1 MAFLPYGG
9 ILPYNRGMDNRDGA
23 TEFIISR
30 ADAARAQLGSDL
42 VIAGGWA
49 FVNNVLPIDPANDR
63 TPLSEQIEAQT
74 RKVLANFDAIITAKG
89 LSRDQ
94 VVTVRIAVVDLPRFE
109 ERMETA
115 YAGFFTAARLPARSV
130 SGVASLPRG
139 ALIAMDF
146 TLYLG

>member
-1 MAFLPYGG
+1 MAFLPYVA
-9 ILPYNRGMDNRDGA
+9 ILPYNPGMA
-23 TEFIISR
+23 AEFITSR
-30 ADAARAQLGSDL
+30 ADAARAPLGSDL

-63 TPLSEQIEAQT
+63 TPLAEQVEAQT
-74 RKVLANFDAIITAKG
+74 RKVLANFDAVVKAKG

-94 VVTVRIAVVDLPRFE
+94 VVAVRIALVDLPRLE
-109 ERMETA
+109 ERMETG
-115 YAGFFTAARLPARSV
+115 YAGFFAAGRLPARSV
-130 SGVASLPRG
+130 IGVAGLPRG

>member
-1 MAFLPYGG
+1 MA
-9 ILPYNRGMDNRDGA
+9 A
-23 TEFIISR
+23 EFITSR
-30 ADAARAQLGSDL
+30 ADAARTRFGSDL

-63 TPLSEQIEAQT
+63 TPLPEQVEAQT
-74 RKVLANFDAIITAKG
+74 RKVFANFEAILRAKG

-94 VVTVRIAVVDLPRFE
+94 VVAVRIAVVDLPRLE
-109 ERMETA
+109 ERMETV
-115 YAGFFTAARLPARSV
+115 YAGSFAAGRLPARSV
-130 SGVASLPRG
+130 IGVASLPRG

>member
-1 MAFLPYGG
+1 
-9 ILPYNRGMDNRDGA
+9 MDNRDRA
-23 TEFIISR
+23 AEFITSR
-30 ADAARAQLGSDL
+30 AHAARARLGSDL

-63 TPLSEQIEAQT
+63 MPLPEQVEAQT
-74 RKVLANFDAIITAKG
+74 RKVLANFDAIVKAKG

-94 VVTVRIAVVDLPRFE
+94 VVAVRLAVVDLPRLE

-115 YAGFFTAARLPARSV
+115 YVGFFAAGRLPTRSV
-130 SGVASLPRG
+130 IGVAALPRG

-146 TLYLG
+146 TLFLG

>member
-1 MAFLPYGG
+1 
-9 ILPYNRGMDNRDGA
+9 MDNRDRA
-23 TEFIISR
+23 AEFVTSR
-30 ADAARAQLGSDL
+30 ADAARARLGSDL

-49 FVNNVLPIDPANDR
+49 FVNNLLPIDPANDR
-63 TPLSEQIEAQT
+63 TPLPEQVEAQT
-74 RKVLANFDAIITAKG
+74 RKVLANFDAIVKARG

-94 VVTVRIAVVDLPRFE
+94 VVSVRIALVDLPRLE

-115 YAGFFTAARLPARSV
+115 YAGFFAAGRLPARSV
-130 SGVASLPRG
+130 VGVSSLPRG

>member
-1 MAFLPYGG
+1 
-9 ILPYNRGMDNRDGA
+9 MDNQDRA
-23 TEFIISR
+23 AEFITSR
-30 ADAARAQLGSDL
+30 ADAARAPLGSDL

-63 TPLSEQIEAQT
+63 TPLAEQVEAQT
-74 RKVLANFDAIITAKG
+74 RKVLANFDAVVKAKG

-94 VVTVRIAVVDLPRFE
+94 VVAVRIALVDLPRLE
-109 ERMETA
+109 ERMETG
-115 YAGFFTAARLPARSV
+115 YAGFFAAGRLPARSV
-130 SGVASLPRG
+130 IGVAGLPRG

>member
-1 MAFLPYGG
+1 MA
-9 ILPYNRGMDNRDGA
+9 A
-23 TEFIISR
+23 EFITSR
-30 ADAARAQLGSDL
+30 ADAARALVGSDL

-63 TPLSEQIEAQT
+63 TPLLEQVEAQT
-74 RKVLANFDAIITAKG
+74 RKVLANLDAILKAKG

-94 VVTVRIAVVDLPRFE
+94 VVTVRIALVDLPRLE
-109 ERMETA
+109 ERMETG
-115 YAGFFTAARLPARSV
+115 YAGFFTAGRLPARSV
-130 SGVASLPRG
+130 IGAAGLPRG

>member
-1 MAFLPYGG
+1 
-9 ILPYNRGMDNRDGA
+9 MDNRDTDNRGGA
-23 TEFIISR
+23 AEFVTSR
-30 ADAARAQLGSDL
+30 ADAARARLGSDL

-49 FVNNVLPIDPANDR
+49 FVNNVLPIDPASDR
-63 TPLSEQIEAQT
+63 APLPEQVEAQT
-74 RKVLANFDAIITAKG
+74 RKALANFDAMIKAKG

-94 VVTVRIAVVDLPRFE
+94 VVAVRIAVVDLPRLE

-115 YAGFFTAARLPARSV
+115 YAGFFTAGRLPARSV
-130 SGVASLPRG
+130 IGVAGLPRG